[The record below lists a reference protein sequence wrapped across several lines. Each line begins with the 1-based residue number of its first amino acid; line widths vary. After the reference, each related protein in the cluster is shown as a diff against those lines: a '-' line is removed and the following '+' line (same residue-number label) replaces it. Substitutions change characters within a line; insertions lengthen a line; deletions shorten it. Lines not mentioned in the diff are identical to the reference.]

1 MSVVIDFVYGLSL
14 YNFAVDWDRRETN
27 HRY

>member
-14 YNFAVDWDRRETN
+14 YNFAVDWDRRELITDT
-27 HRY
+27 